1 MSPLSS
7 ASSCLPSTAH
17 DSARSPLCIAD
28 PALARSTHSFSPA
41 VYRHQLPRGAWKRKG
56 AASSCSVVDFEN
68 LLHRQRRS
76 FSSRHSVV
84 LSSLDN
90 IPHELRSLISREH
103 GRSSEPMAQPD
114 PSIIVVGNSEAEQDG
129 GSAGARRVANTSTPP
144 RISTK
149 TKLLELVFGP
159 GKSKG
164 EDVASTSESPSSNSM
179 YPFAR
184 IERMMQRRSEI
195 ITDLEFEI
203 ESSKEHWS
211 QISPMTDDSALGPHD
226 ADSLFDRGVLAGV
239 DVGQGNRTSLAQYI
253 CNPEDYG
260 RLDELLLCML
270 HVRFPHR
277 FVDVSSEEVRKW
289 KMGKKI
295 GEGAQAEIY
304 EARPTSSPYTSTPHI
319 YKVFKKGFYLRD
331 LQKLW
336 PKPMARGYSTLYT
349 CPIRKGTLLEDGRFA
364 LLMPRYWG
372 DLRKLLDLRLQRRLS
387 SAGPPLTYNEEVVS
401 MECIARGMRDL
412 HLANIVHRDLKASNV
427 LVEFIRMNPAMGIQV
442 EGKDL
447 EDRFYCRVADFE
459 SSAGVVGT
467 TFWRAPEILLAVK
480 NHTITPDLFTE
491 KSDVYSYGMTCYEI
505 LTGCI
510 PFEEVSSSNYDVVL
524 GGARPELPSH
534 LDLPGYLWMR
544 EMLERCWHAD
554 PLQRPTFK
562 EICVLIERKRIGLN
576 IVEPF
581 SFKSFINTL
590 EEFWSLGEASWWNHR
605 AVSFGG
611 ESTAPV

>member
-1 MSPLSS
+1 
-7 ASSCLPSTAH
+7 
-17 DSARSPLCIAD
+17 
-28 PALARSTHSFSPA
+28 
-41 VYRHQLPRGAWKRKG
+41 
-56 AASSCSVVDFEN
+56 
-68 LLHRQRRS
+68 
-76 FSSRHSVV
+76 
-84 LSSLDN
+84 
-90 IPHELRSLISREH
+90 
-103 GRSSEPMAQPD
+103 MAQPD

-149 TKLLELVFGP
+149 TKLLEFVFGP

-211 QISPMTDDSALGPHD
+211 QLSPMTDDSALGPQD

-239 DVGQGNRTSLAQYI
+239 DIGQGNRISLAQYI
-253 CNPEDYG
+253 CNPKDYG

-270 HVRFPHR
+270 TLRFPHR
-277 FVDVSSEEVRKW
+277 FVDVSSEGVRKW

-304 EARPTSSPYTSTPHI
+304 EALPVRLGSPWEPCLHEWKPCSYIYSGKPCTLHLPYI

-336 PKPMARGYSTLYT
+336 PKSMATGYSTLYT
-349 CPIRKGTLLEDGRFA
+349 CPTRNGTLLEDGRFA

-387 SAGPPLTYNEEVVS
+387 SARPPLSYCEEVVS
-401 MECIARGMRDL
+401 MEYIARGMRDL

-427 LVEFIRMNPAMGIQV
+427 LVEFIRMSPAMGIQV

-459 SSAGVVGT
+459 SSGGVVGT
-467 TFWRAPEILLAVK
+467 QFWRAPEILLAVK

-510 PFEEVSSSNYDVVL
+510 PFDEVSSSNYDVVL
-524 GGARPELPSH
+524 GGARPALPSH
-534 LDLPGYLWMR
+534 LELPRYSWIR
-544 EMLERCWHAD
+544 KMLKRCWHAD

-562 EICVLIERKRIGLN
+562 EICLLIERKRIGLD
-576 IVEPF
+576 ILEPF
-581 SFKSFINTL
+581 SFESFYH
-590 EEFWSLGEASWWNHR
+590 SK
-605 AVSFGG
+605 
-611 ESTAPV
+611 